1 MDGDA
6 GAGTEHYRNSFTEP
20 LTQRITASSELRGLS
35 AESWEAVDGNPTHWR
50 FKIRP
55 GITFHNGE
63 EFTAQAAATDINFI
77 KLPERGMIYT
87 EAVGGPH
94 EPVAVDKHT
103 LDIRCDNPCPLA
115 PVGVR
120 FSHFAAPDW
129 YTNASEEER
138 RSMFISSGPFKFVSW
153 DRGISLKAEPFED
166 YWQGKVEQFPEV
178 TIVWREEDTVRAAMV
193 QTGEA
198 DWAYDIGPQNRNSV
212 PKAVV
217 GESSEVVIL
226 KINSKNRE
234 PFKDPRVRLALR
246 HAIDCE
252 TLNQQLYDGLGICR
266 GSPFNDKLTGS
277 RPDIQVP
284 HEFNPQLARDL
295 LEQADFFNKWP
306 DFEFTIMTRSG
317 RFPRDVEIFEAIT
330 GMWREVGFKAGV
342 SVVESSVWSDHSNQ
356 NDPSSPFFGVGADI
370 ISWPHGNETG
380 DTWFSLRNITCEHRS
395 GYACDD
401 SIEPQILPSAA
412 LSGKEREQKLYELW
426 KYVYDNALFPGIL
439 ELPIV
444 YGVSGRLDFIA
455 RAEREVRWNEQ
466 MKWLE

>member
-1 MDGDA
+1 
-6 GAGTEHYRNSFTEP
+6 
-20 LTQRITASSELRGLS
+20 
-35 AESWEAVDGNPTHWR
+35 
-50 FKIRP
+50 
-55 GITFHNGE
+55 
-63 EFTAQAAATDINFI
+63 
-77 KLPERGMIYT
+77 
-87 EAVGGPH
+87 
-94 EPVAVDKHT
+94 
-103 LDIRCDNPCPLA
+103 
-115 PVGVR
+115 
-120 FSHFAAPDW
+120 
-129 YTNASEEER
+129 
-138 RSMFISSGPFKFVSW
+138 MFISSGPFKFVSW
-153 DRGISLKAEPFED
+153 DRGISLKAEAFED

-317 RFPRDVEIFEAIT
+317 RFPRDVEMFEAIT

-401 SIEPQILPSAA
+401 FIEPQILPSAA

-426 KYVYDNALFPGIL
+426 KDVYDNALFPGIL